1 MILYKCNVIFGGILM
16 KKFFYGLILCT
27 VLLGGCSA
35 KGENGISET
44 AVPAANSVTVTTESS
59 AVTVSETETT
69 VTTRTTTVTE
79 PDEEEI
85 ILTPIPSAEPFEVM
99 ACKITNNI
107 MINDE
112 DKFPDKEA
120 LKLAKEVCYA
130 DEEIRKEIEENNNNA
145 ENVYYEYADA
155 YRIKSADDIMFDCG
169 CTFDFDLD
177 GEEESLISLRYVQR
191 AMGSTMSGN
200 ILIYTDGDEYKVLEK
215 GIGDEPDAQ
224 VISSGEYVFLLT
236 SISAGAIWYSED
248 IYSLKNGMPEKV
260 TNCDDAHSISYKS
273 GVFYINTKFM
283 GTYPFILCEDGIFRQ
298 FGREKISRDDFEK
311 HVENGGKYIDALA
324 ENGDAVTDI
333 YTYGY
338 YNYELYGEGFYCDVH
353 YYGGFILKRYNSD
366 GVIEEKRFTDEVVYG
381 DVWAVQS
388 TRSRD
393 YDIGGGY
400 VCYTIGEAENMILN
414 VSKDNIITDSIK
426 ADSFDPDW
434 QIHFYDMDVPPCF
447 ALEAEGIN
455 YRTYFVIDGKITE
468 MNWTLDGERLDTVDY
483 TMLHCRGEGD
493 GFVSYSIPYWDEH
506 YTKRHFTFADG
517 DYTNIVGYTED
528 IDDKIMKPD
537 DDSIIYALQNLAQD
551 KNSEAAYEV
560 MSKFFGFRGDAY
572 NIRGCSVT
580 DDEKLWLRLE
590 KEGFRTKEEMLDTLS
605 EFCTPD
611 VAEEYYS
618 MIVEGEYSDFN
629 VIDGRI
635 YVYDGAPNH
644 YLPDYYIESAE
655 ENDGVI
661 TARFYAYYS
670 GQDIP
675 YRILPPLY
683 AEFVQEDGVW
693 KISKLPYD
701 RTQNKTYC

>member
-1 MILYKCNVIFGGILM
+1 M

-44 AVPAANSVTVTTESS
+44 AVPVTSSAAVTTESP
-59 AVTVSETETT
+59 AE
-69 VTTRTTTVTE
+69 TVTE
-79 PDEEEI
+79 AETTTITMTRAATVTESAEEEI

-338 YNYELYGEGFYCDVH
+338 YNYELYGEGFYCDVY

-381 DVWAVQS
+381 DVWAVQP

-400 VCYTIGEAENMILN
+400 VCYTTGKGENKILN

-426 ADSFDPDW
+426 TGTFDPDW

-455 YRTYFVIDGKITE
+455 YRTYFIIDGKITE

-483 TMLHCRGEGD
+483 TMLHCRGKGD
-493 GFVSYSIPYWDEH
+493 GFVSYSIPIWEDDRFV
-506 YTKRHFTFADG
+506 KRRFTFADG
-517 DYTNIVGYTED
+517 DYANIAGYTED
-528 IDDKIMKPD
+528 IDDKITKEYND
-537 DDSIIYALQNLAQD
+537 ILHGYVKHGTQLLDNEQNAQI
-551 KNSEAAYEV
+551 AYEIIR
-560 MSKFFGFRGDAY
+560 KFDGFWYDAY
-572 NIRGCSVT
+572 HAEAEATENGLLVE
-580 DDEKLWLRLE
+580 EK
-590 KEGFRTKEEMLDTLS
+590 GFRTREEMLDTLS
-605 EFCTPD
+605 YFCTPSA
-611 VAEEYYS
+611 AEEVYS
-618 MIVEGEYSDFN
+618 MLIEHRFSDFD
-629 VIDGRI
+629 VIDGRF
-635 YVYDGAPNH
+635 YLYDGAWSN
-644 YLPDYYIESAE
+644 YLPYYFIESAE
-655 ENDGVI
+655 EKDSVI
-661 TARFYAYYS
+661 TAKIFAYYS

-675 YRILPPLY
+675 YWICPPLY
-683 AEFVQEDGVW
+683 AEFVLENGVW

>member
-1 MILYKCNVIFGGILM
+1 M

-44 AVPAANSVTVTTESS
+44 AVPAAVTTESS
-59 AVTVSETETT
+59 AETVSETETT

-120 LKLAKEVCYA
+120 LKLAKEVCYV

-283 GTYPFILCEDGIFRQ
+283 GTYPLVLCEDSIFRQ

-353 YYGGFILKRYNSD
+353 YYGGFILERYNSD

-381 DVWAVQS
+381 DVWAVQ
-388 TRSRD
+388 
-393 YDIGGGY
+393 
-400 VCYTIGEAENMILN
+400 
-414 VSKDNIITDSIK
+414 K
-426 ADSFDPDW
+426 
-434 QIHFYDMDVPPCF
+434 
-447 ALEAEGIN
+447 IN
-455 YRTYFVIDGKITE
+455 
-468 MNWTLDGERLDTVDY
+468 
-483 TMLHCRGEGD
+483 
-493 GFVSYSIPYWDEH
+493 
-506 YTKRHFTFADG
+506 
-517 DYTNIVGYTED
+517 
-528 IDDKIMKPD
+528 
-537 DDSIIYALQNLAQD
+537 
-551 KNSEAAYEV
+551 
-560 MSKFFGFRGDAY
+560 
-572 NIRGCSVT
+572 
-580 DDEKLWLRLE
+580 
-590 KEGFRTKEEMLDTLS
+590 
-605 EFCTPD
+605 
-611 VAEEYYS
+611 
-618 MIVEGEYSDFN
+618 
-629 VIDGRI
+629 
-635 YVYDGAPNH
+635 
-644 YLPDYYIESAE
+644 
-655 ENDGVI
+655 
-661 TARFYAYYS
+661 
-670 GQDIP
+670 
-675 YRILPPLY
+675 
-683 AEFVQEDGVW
+683 
-693 KISKLPYD
+693 
-701 RTQNKTYC
+701 